1 MNLHDTFAFLHEA
14 ALTEPLV
21 IYVAIGCALG
31 AYPPRSHPPQQYPP
45 YLRAF
50 ARRQI
55 CVLIDPHLEMPPR
68 AQEDIQ
74 GIPRDITLL
83 PVLERF
89 EHSPKEADSSAW
101 FLHDLARLCTE
112 HKHFLIVQEFTGTP
126 LSEHYPF
133 HLGPAAMEYVLYDPT
148 YSLNGACFPDLNSAR
163 IYRDEAG
170 RFRQPLYS
178 PLSDFAEHPD
188 LVRHLIEER
197 AYNTVHLVARLY
209 KILCGLEP
217 PSEWCTVEQ
226 IALQLRYFGLVY
238 RVPEG
243 EIVPRL
249 RHMLGAIVRDHGFVA
264 GRRLTDPEVDAL
276 LEGGRNELSAFLKHV
291 L

>member
-1 MNLHDTFAFLHEA
+1 MNLHDAASFLSEA

-31 AYPPRSHPPQQYPP
+31 GYPPGAHPPQQYPP

-74 GIPRDITLL
+74 GVGRDVTIL

-89 EHSPKEADSSAW
+89 EHSPREAECSAW

-112 HKHFLIVQEFTGTP
+112 HKHFLIVQEFTGAP
-126 LSEHYPF
+126 LNNHYPF
-133 HLGPAAMEYVLYDPT
+133 HLGPAVMNYVLYDPT
-148 YSLNGACFPDLNSAR
+148 YSLIGDCFPNLNDTQ
-163 IYRDEAG
+163 IYIDDAG

-178 PLSDFAEHPD
+178 PLSDFADHPG

-209 KILCGLEP
+209 KILRGQEP
-217 PSEWCTVEQ
+217 PSVWCTENQ
-226 IALQLRYFGLVY
+226 IAAHLRYFSLVY
-238 RVPEG
+238 RIPEG
-243 EIVPRL
+243 EIVSQL
-249 RHMLGAIVRDHGFVA
+249 RHLLSAIVYDHGSIA
-264 GRRLTDPEVDAL
+264 GRRIVQADIDAL
-276 LEGGRNELSAFLKHV
+276 LEGPRNELSAFLKHV

>member
-1 MNLHDTFAFLHEA
+1 MNLHDVASFLSEA
-14 ALTEPLV
+14 ASSEPLL

-31 AYPPRSHPPQQYPP
+31 GYPPGAHPPQQYPP
-45 YLRAF
+45 YLRTF

-68 AQEDIQ
+68 AHEDIQ
-74 GIPRDITLL
+74 GVERDVTIL

-89 EHSPKEADSSAW
+89 EHSPKEVNSTW

-112 HKHFLIVQEFTGTP
+112 HQHFLIVQEFTGTP
-126 LSEHYPF
+126 LNEHYPF
-133 HLGPAAMEYVLYDPT
+133 HLGPAALEYVLYDPT
-148 YSLNGACFPDLNSAR
+148 YSLNGTCFPDLTRAH
-163 IYRDEAG
+163 IYRDGAG

-178 PLSDFAEHPD
+178 PLIDFVDQPG

-209 KILCGLEP
+209 KILCGREP

-226 IALQLRYFGLVY
+226 IASHLRYFGLVY
-238 RVPEG
+238 RIPEG

-249 RHMLGAIVRDHGFVA
+249 RHMLGAIMRDHGFVA
-264 GRRLTDPEVDAL
+264 GRRLTDPEIDAL
-276 LEGGRNELSAFLKHV
+276 LEGPRGELSAFLKHV